1 MAKYVV
7 YVNAP
12 PYPMR
17 GYYLEARRLSI
28 PEARGERDFRD
39 TLPPDL
45 VHVCGAAWVE
55 VEATNVE
62 EAKAIGL
69 SKIMKCEEK

>member
-12 PYPMR
+12 PYPAK
-17 GYYLEARRLSI
+17 GYYLEARRLSAK
-28 PEARGERDFRD
+28 EERGEADFRD

-45 VHVCGAAWVE
+45 VHVCGAPWVE
-55 VEATNVE
+55 VDATNID

-69 SKIMKCEEK
+69 SKMLKCGE